1 MSMIGQS
8 THAASAA
15 TRQRIGVARVLA
27 WLGAAVA
34 CYELV
39 TWGRWL
45 AAGPQQITQ
54 YRDTHVAA
62 WTAAR
67 CYEVAILLV
76 AIALSAVVV
85 SQCRSDRRLTL
96 DAQLLIGGVA
106 ALFFDPFG
114 NFVQPA
120 FFYSSDWLNLNS
132 WTGFAP
138 AVVNPDASRMP
149 EPVFIM
155 LVYPFGLL
163 AFAMIT
169 NRVMAAVARAR
180 PGWSAGRV
188 LAAGTAFAVL
198 CGMAL
203 EAPMFLLDLWSL
215 PGAPRTLSLFDNAHR
230 YSAVEFLTTGMV
242 FAGWA
247 GVRYFKDDQGRAFTE
262 RGVGRTGSVLAMVGW
277 CASLLIV
284 LQLIVTLFA
293 FHASPYPAQFPRHL
307 VNGMCNV
314 GATQGTRYGPCP
326 GSPGFH
332 MPGPHS
338 LPGKAPFS

>member
-1 MSMIGQS
+1 
-8 THAASAA
+8 
-15 TRQRIGVARVLA
+15 
-27 WLGAAVA
+27 
-34 CYELV
+34 
-39 TWGRWL
+39 
-45 AAGPQQITQ
+45 
-54 YRDTHVAA
+54 
-62 WTAAR
+62 
-67 CYEVAILLV
+67 
-76 AIALSAVVV
+76 
-85 SQCRSDRRLTL
+85 
-96 DAQLLIGGVA
+96 
-106 ALFFDPFG
+106 
-114 NFVQPA
+114 
-120 FFYSSDWLNLNS
+120 
-132 WTGFAP
+132 
-138 AVVNPDASRMP
+138 
-149 EPVFIM
+149 
-155 LVYPFGLL
+155 
-163 AFAMIT
+163 
-169 NRVMAAVARAR
+169 
-180 PGWSAGRV
+180 
-188 LAAGTAFAVL
+188 
-198 CGMAL
+198 
-203 EAPMFLLDLWSL
+203 
-215 PGAPRTLSLFDNAHR
+215 LFDNAHR